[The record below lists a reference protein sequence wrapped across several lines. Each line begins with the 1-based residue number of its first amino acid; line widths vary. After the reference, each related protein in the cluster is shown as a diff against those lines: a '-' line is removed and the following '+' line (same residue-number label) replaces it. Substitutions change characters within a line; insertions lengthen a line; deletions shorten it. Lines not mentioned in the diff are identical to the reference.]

1 MFLNEACKFEDDF
14 AAGDWG
20 ELLPGWEGFFCRCH
34 GDIDVFCAG
43 IGDVVGYQGA
53 VFGVEDF

>member
-1 MFLNEACKFEDDF
+1 VFLNEACKFEDDF

-20 ELLPGWEGFFCRCH
+20 ELLPGWEGFFCGCY

-43 IGDVVGYQGA
+43 IGDVVGY
-53 VFGVEDF
+53 